1 MGYGSFAKNCSL
13 GMLYGNCQ
21 ITSNSVKSV
30 ASFFPAAHHSIAR
43 SRRMKF
49 CCFGYLGYPGY
60 LGYLG

>member
-49 CCFGYLGYPGY
+49 CCFGYLG
-60 LGYLG
+60 